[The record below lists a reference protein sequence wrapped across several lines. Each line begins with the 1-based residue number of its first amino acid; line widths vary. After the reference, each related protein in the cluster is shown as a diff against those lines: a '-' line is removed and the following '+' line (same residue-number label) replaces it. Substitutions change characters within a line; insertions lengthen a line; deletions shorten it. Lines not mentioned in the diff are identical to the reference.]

1 MKLSILSTASIVFIS
16 LASTAPAIA
25 QSERISCIRTQY
37 TINCPGY
44 GSFNYRSNNGN
55 NGNNGNYNNGNYNNG
70 AQMDRAINSIYQQY
84 LGRNADASGLQTYR
98 NVLMNGGSI
107 EDVRNAVANSP
118 EARNRNGNQGNQGN
132 TLAIDQAINR
142 IYQQYLGRNADASG
156 LQTYRNM
163 LMNGGSIEDVRN
175 AVANS
180 PEARN
185 RNGNQGN
192 NQTIEQAINR
202 IFQEFLGRD
211 ADASGLQF
219 YRNSIT
225 NGRSIDDVRSEVS
238 NSPEARNRR

>member
-55 NGNNGNYNNGNYNNG
+55 NGNYNNR

-84 LGRNADASGLQTYR
+84 LGRNADASGLQTYRNVLINGGSIEDVRNAVANSPEARNRNGNQGNNLAIDQAINRIYQQYLGRNVDAAGLQTYR

-118 EARNRNGNQGNQGN
+118 EARNRNGNQGNN
-132 TLAIDQAINR
+132 L
-142 IYQQYLGRNADASG
+142 
-156 LQTYRNM
+156 
-163 LMNGGSIEDVRN
+163 
-175 AVANS
+175 
-180 PEARN
+180 
-185 RNGNQGN
+185 
-192 NQTIEQAINR
+192 TIEQAINR